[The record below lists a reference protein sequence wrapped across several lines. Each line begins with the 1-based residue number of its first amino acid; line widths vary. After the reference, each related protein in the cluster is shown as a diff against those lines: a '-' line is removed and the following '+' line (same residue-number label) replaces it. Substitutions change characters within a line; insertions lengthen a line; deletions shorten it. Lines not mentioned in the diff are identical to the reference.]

1 MLAQIDTQLAITP
14 KKEKLAASYWE
25 QRGTFL
31 LPQRMRLN
39 TVRTL
44 GVRLVTPALGGAW
57 TPCKPKFSGE
67 YNEVAEKSLCAYINS
82 SVGILA
88 MLGNRSNK
96 VPSYPRFSLDD
107 LRKLIVPNLAA
118 IGNGAAETLAATYD
132 ALAEQALLPLPQMDA
147 CPVRQALDAAICNA
161 LGLDAERVATI
172 RRNLAAEPS
181 VTGRRYAGLRPA

>member
-1 MLAQIDTQLAITP
+1 MLANADTQLTVVP

-44 GVRLVTPALGGAW
+44 GVKLAAPVLGGAW
-57 TPCKPKFSGE
+57 TPCKLKFSGE
-67 YNEVAEKSLCAYINS
+67 YNDLVEKSLCAYINS

-107 LRKLIVPNLAA
+107 LRKLIVPNFAA
-118 IGNGAAETLAATYD
+118 IGNDAAERLAGAFD
-132 ALAEQALLPLPQMDA
+132 ALADQTLLPLPRMDDCA
-147 CPVRQALDAAICNA
+147 VRRGLDAAVGEA
-161 LGLDAERVATI
+161 LGLDGERVDTI

-181 VTGRRYAGLRPA
+181 VTGKRYAGLRPA